1 MRTATIAAVMVAGS
15 ALPAFAG
22 ITVYTSRAAAS
33 HAAGDFVTENFNA
46 QSPGVIADGAT
57 LNTGL
62 VQITRDGSGNGGDGL
77 LEIEPGGN
85 FGNIDGTTFLSGET
99 GATPHEVVN
108 VAFSGQNVTAFG
120 ADWFSPF
127 SGDGIV
133 LNFGTYTVSL
143 DSITG
148 FNTGFVGFVADP
160 GESFSSVKIAGTE
173 DDITFQELWSA
184 DNFSF
189 AVVPAPGAFAVLGMG
204 GLLAARRRR

>member
-1 MRTATIAAVMVAGS
+1 MRTATIAALTVAGS

-22 ITVYTSRAAAS
+22 ITVYTSRAAWE
-33 HAAGDFVTENFNA
+33 AATGDFVTENFNT
-46 QSPGVIADGAT
+46 QTPGIIADGAT
-57 LNTGL
+57 LDTGL

-99 GATPHEVVN
+99 GAAPHEN
-108 VAFSGQNVTAFG
+108 VKVEFSGQAIFAFG

-160 GESFSSVKIAGTE
+160 GESFTSVTISGTE

-184 DNFSF
+184 DNFSY
-189 AVVPAPGAFAVLGMG
+189 AVPAPGAMALLGIG
-204 GLLAARRRR
+204 GLAAARRRR